1 MSLIATADEDAP
13 MTSQS
18 APLHRVTYSARHATH
33 FAIEQD
39 KLASAARDLISGLE
53 DVTCIRT
60 AFPGASDIA
69 RFNRQQAEIAGL
81 MQAYIEAVHI
91 ETRNHGLEEDGD
103 GDLVQCEGFDCRTW
117 RLPVESV

>member
-1 MSLIATADEDAP
+1 
-13 MTSQS
+13 MT
-18 APLHRVTYSARHATH
+18 LHRVTYSARHSTH
-33 FAIEQD
+33 IQIEQD

-53 DVTCIRT
+53 DASCIRT
-60 AFPGASDIA
+60 AFPTLSDVA
-69 RFNRQQAEIAGL
+69 RFNRQQSEIAAL

-91 ETRNHGLEEDGD
+91 EASNHGLEEDAD